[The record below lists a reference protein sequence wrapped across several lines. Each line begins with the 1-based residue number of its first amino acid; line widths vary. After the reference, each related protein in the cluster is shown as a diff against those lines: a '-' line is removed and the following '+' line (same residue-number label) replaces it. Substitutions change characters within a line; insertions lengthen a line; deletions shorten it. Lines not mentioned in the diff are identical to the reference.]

1 MSNIRVMVIDD
12 SRTIR
17 TAAEECLKEL
27 GHEVLT
33 CTDGFNGISNIIS
46 FKPDLV
52 FVDMEMPR
60 LDGLQSVRL
69 IRAND
74 DYKDI
79 PVVMLSSKDGI
90 FDLALAQN
98 AGATDYIV
106 KPFNT
111 IDLKKVI
118 DKYVIAS

>member
-1 MSNIRVMVIDD
+1 MKSIRVMVIDD

-17 TAAEECLKEL
+17 TAAEESLRSL

-33 CTDGFNGISNIIS
+33 CTDGFNGISHLIS
-46 FKPDLV
+46 FKPDFV

-60 LDGLQSVRL
+60 MDGLQSVRL
-69 IRAND
+69 IRANSE
-74 DYKDI
+74 YSNI

-106 KPFNT
+106 KPFST
-111 IDLKKVI
+111 DDLRGVI
-118 DKYVIAS
+118 EKHHKH